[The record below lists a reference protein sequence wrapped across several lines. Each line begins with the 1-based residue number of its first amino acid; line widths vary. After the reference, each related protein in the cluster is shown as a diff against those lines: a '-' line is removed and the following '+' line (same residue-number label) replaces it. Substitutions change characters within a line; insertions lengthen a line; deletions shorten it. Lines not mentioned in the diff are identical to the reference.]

1 MPVTRNRTGS
11 LAPQVESPPSG
22 YYSEVTTN
30 RVLRERKEEDF
41 GQRLAQTGWYHSM
54 ELPGGRIIPG
64 FLTLE
69 QLRERYDSFLLPPDL
84 TGKRVLDVGT
94 WDGWF
99 AFEAERRGAEVVA
112 VDLVEQ
118 ENFHYAHRAL
128 NSKVHY
134 VLADV
139 YEIPRLGLGHF
150 DYTLFLGV
158 LYHLRHPS
166 LALDTVCGLTKETA
180 IVDSFV
186 IDGDDRAHVGS
197 PIPWMEFYE
206 TDELGNNLD
215 NWVGPTLDCLFSLC
229 RSAGFARVEQRD
241 IRHRHATLAC
251 HRRWEPPPERPTT
264 PAPVLVAALNGG
276 NYGINFEG
284 TRLEEFLTCWFTA
297 DQEKDLTRELLRP
310 EVAGFG
316 VPALTLRLGSN
327 GKPQF
332 SCRLPPGLPAGQ
344 YDVRLRTKD
353 SGFSSACQIVVGN
366 QVSGAP
372 SVEAACDGLTWRP
385 DEIVRDES
393 GLGHLTLWLRGLSD
407 NSDRNNVRVNL
418 NGLRMPVEYVSDP
431 NEGTRQVNVTV
442 AKSLGEGLFPLV
454 VSHGGHE
461 TPSRQLRIS
470 RRPLGASG

>member
-1 MPVTRNRTGS
+1 M
-11 LAPQVESPPSG
+11 
-22 YYSEVTTN
+22 TTN
-30 RVLRERKEEDF
+30 RVLCERKEEDF

-139 YEIPRLGLGHF
+139 YEIPRLGLGRF

-186 IDGDDRAHVGS
+186 IDGDNRAHVGS
-197 PIPWMEFYE
+197 MKPMNYATTLTIGSGRHWTASFLFAGRPGPRVWSNETSATATQPWHA
-206 TDELGNNLD
+206 T
-215 NWVGPTLDCLFSLC
+215 VGRSLLRNVQLLQLLFS
-229 RSAGFARVEQRD
+229 S
-241 IRHRHATLAC
+241 
-251 HRRWEPPPERPTT
+251 
-264 PAPVLVAALNGG
+264 
-276 NYGINFEG
+276 
-284 TRLEEFLTCWFTA
+284 RL
-297 DQEKDLTRELLRP
+297 
-310 EVAGFG
+310 
-316 VPALTLRLGSN
+316 
-327 GKPQF
+327 
-332 SCRLPPGLPAGQ
+332 
-344 YDVRLRTKD
+344 
-353 SGFSSACQIVVGN
+353 
-366 QVSGAP
+366 
-372 SVEAACDGLTWRP
+372 
-385 DEIVRDES
+385 
-393 GLGHLTLWLRGLSD
+393 
-407 NSDRNNVRVNL
+407 
-418 NGLRMPVEYVSDP
+418 
-431 NEGTRQVNVTV
+431 
-442 AKSLGEGLFPLV
+442 
-454 VSHGGHE
+454 
-461 TPSRQLRIS
+461 
-470 RRPLGASG
+470 

>member
-1 MPVTRNRTGS
+1 MSVKKRI
-11 LAPQVESPPSG
+11 LASVSHKQVGITAWS
-22 YYSEVTTN
+22 Y
-30 RVLRERKEEDF
+30 
-41 GQRLAQTGWYHSM
+41 
-54 ELPGGRIIPG
+54 PGGRIIPG

-139 YEIPRLGLGHF
+139 YEIPRLGLGRF

-316 VPALTLRLGSN
+316 VPALTLRRSSD

-353 SGFSSACQIVVGN
+353 SGFSSACQIIVGN

-393 GLGHLTLWLRGLSD
+393 GLGHLTLWLRGLSN

-431 NEGTRQVNVTV
+431 NEGIRQVNAIV

-470 RRPLGASG
+470 GRPLGAAG

>member
-1 MPVTRNRTGS
+1 
-11 LAPQVESPPSG
+11 
-22 YYSEVTTN
+22 VTTN
-30 RVLRERKEEDF
+30 HVLRERKEEDF

-139 YEIPRLGLGHF
+139 YEIPRLGLGRF

-158 LYHLRHPS
+158 LYHLGHPS

-241 IRHRHATLAC
+241 IRHRHATLAR

-316 VPALTLRLGSN
+316 VPALTLRRSSD

-353 SGFSSACQIVVGN
+353 SGFSSACQIIVGN

-393 GLGHLTLWLRGLSD
+393 GLGHLTLWLRGLSN

-431 NEGTRQVNVTV
+431 NEGIRQVNAIV

-470 RRPLGASG
+470 GRPRGASG

>member
-1 MPVTRNRTGS
+1 MSVKKRI
-11 LAPQVESPPSG
+11 LASVSHKQVGITAWS
-22 YYSEVTTN
+22 Y
-30 RVLRERKEEDF
+30 
-41 GQRLAQTGWYHSM
+41 
-54 ELPGGRIIPG
+54 PGGRIIPG

-139 YEIPRLGLGHF
+139 YEIPRLGLGRF

-316 VPALTLRLGSN
+316 VPALTLRRSSD

-353 SGFSSACQIVVGN
+353 SGFSSACQIIVGN

-470 RRPLGASG
+470 GRPRGASG